1 MGTGGRVC
9 RKMPNSM
16 SKNATS
22 AKARGTA
29 NKRFFVAATDYFT
42 KWVEIEALT
51 NIKEADMNR
60 FVWRSV
66 ITRFGIPR
74 TLLSDNGTQFDGKV
88 FRKFCSDLKIEFIK
102 STPVY
107 PQGNGQAEAS
117 NKTVINGMKKRLE
130 KAKGKWV
137 EKLPNVLWAYRTTPR
152 RSTGET
158 PYSLTYGMEAIIP
171 LEVGVP
177 TIRSEIFEPANNDEA
192 IAQALDLAEERR
204 EAALI

>member
-1 MGTGGRVC
+1 M
-9 RKMPNSM
+9 
-16 SKNATS
+16 
-22 AKARGTA
+22 
-29 NKRFFVAATDYFT
+29 
-42 KWVEIEALT
+42 EIEALAS
-51 NIKEADMNR
+51 IKEADMKR
-60 FVWRSV
+60 FIWRNV

-74 TLLSDNGTQFDGKV
+74 ALLSDNGAQFDRKV
-88 FRKFCSDLKIEFIK
+88 FRKFCSNLKIEFQN

-137 EKLPNVLWAYRTTPR
+137 EELPNVLWAYRTTPR

-171 LEVGVP
+171 LEVGLP
-177 TIRSEIFEPANNDEA
+177 TIRSEIFEPANNDEV
-192 IAQALDLAEERR
+192 IA
-204 EAALI
+204 